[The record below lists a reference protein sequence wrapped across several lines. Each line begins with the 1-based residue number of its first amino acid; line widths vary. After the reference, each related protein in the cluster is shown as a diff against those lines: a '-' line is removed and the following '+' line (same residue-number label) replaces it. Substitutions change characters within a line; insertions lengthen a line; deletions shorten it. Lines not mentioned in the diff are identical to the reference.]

1 MYSSLCKASSKFEFK
16 LFWIGSDRIKFT
28 ADKLLTTREI
38 MKGFHQKRTEKKATR
53 TSYHGEEKCNQQTNV
68 TLVSLRE
75 LDERKDERNTLTVAI
90 LVAWGKTKLPVWCL
104 NLYFI
109 FILQI
114 IVDFFPFM
122 NCSCF
127 RTELRLWL
135 IQMPYGTSIR
145 ESKFPFFQYYS
156 IDLQCRV
163 MCYLFSI
170 LLSVIFFRFFSQIAQ
185 EQQQIQPFGQLSG
198 VSWSF
203 DLSILLPP
211 SVWKWQNSSL
221 MTL

>member
-16 LFWIGSDRIKFT
+16 LFWIGSDRIGSNLRLINYLRLAKSWRDFI
-28 ADKLLTTREI
+28 KKE
-38 MKGFHQKRTEKKATR
+38 QKKKATR

-75 LDERKDERNTLTVAI
+75 LDERRDERNTLTVAI
-90 LVAWGKTKLPVWCL
+90 ASGKTKLSVWCL

-114 IVDFFPFM
+114 IIVFFPFM

-145 ESKFPFFQYYS
+145 ESKFPLFQYYS
-156 IDLQCRV
+156 IELQCRV
-163 MCYLFSI
+163 MCY
-170 LLSVIFFRFFSQIAQ
+170 
-185 EQQQIQPFGQLSG
+185 
-198 VSWSF
+198 
-203 DLSILLPP
+203 
-211 SVWKWQNSSL
+211 
-221 MTL
+221 